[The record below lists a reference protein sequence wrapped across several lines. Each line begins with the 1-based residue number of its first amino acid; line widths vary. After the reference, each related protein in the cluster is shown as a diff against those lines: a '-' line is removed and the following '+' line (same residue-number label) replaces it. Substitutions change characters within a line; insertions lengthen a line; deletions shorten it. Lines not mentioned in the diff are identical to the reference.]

1 MEGREDASNQQ
12 KYDFS
17 EQNVAYIPVSKF
29 NHPTQRY
36 AMFAFSAAIVVAIGG
51 FLLGIGD
58 TSYQIMTF
66 GAFGCCGL
74 VNLALILYAIYFTKL
89 IDHNNTHNIDNSQAK
104 AGLGLTVILALA
116 TMVILLG
123 NLFSN
128 Y

>member
-1 MEGREDASNQQ
+1 MEGREDASIEQI
-12 KYDFS
+12 YDIS
-17 EQNVAYIPVSKF
+17 NQNVAYIPVSKF
-29 NHPTQRY
+29 NHPTQKY
-36 AMFAFSAAIVVAIGG
+36 AMFAFVAAIVVAIGG

-74 VNLALILYAIYFTKL
+74 VNLALILYVIYFTKL

>member
-1 MEGREDASNQQ
+1 MEGREETSIPQNCDI
-12 KYDFS
+12 S

-29 NHPTQRY
+29 NHPTQKY
-36 AMFAFSAAIVVAIGG
+36 AMFAFSAAIFVAIGG

-58 TSYQIMTF
+58 TSYQIMTY

-104 AGLGLTVILALA
+104 AGLGLTIILALA

-123 NLFSN
+123 NLFSS

>member
-1 MEGREDASNQQ
+1 MGGREDSSIQQNYDISN
-12 KYDFS
+12 
-17 EQNVAYIPVSKF
+17 QNVAYIPVPIF

-36 AMFAFSAAIVVAIGG
+36 AMFAFSAAIFVAVGG

-58 TSYQIMTF
+58 TSYQIMTY

-89 IDHNNTHNIDNSQAK
+89 VDHNKTHNIDNSQAK
-104 AGLGLTVILALA
+104 AGLGLTIVLALT
-116 TMVILLG
+116 TMVILIG
-123 NLFSN
+123 NLFSS

>member
-1 MEGREDASNQQ
+1 MEGREETSIQQ
-12 KYDFS
+12 KPDIS
-17 EQNVAYIPVSKF
+17 KQNVTYIRVSKF
-29 NHPTQRY
+29 NHPTQKY
-36 AMFAFSAAIVVAIGG
+36 AMFAFSAAILVAIGG

-58 TSYQIMTF
+58 TSYQIMTY

-104 AGLGLTVILALA
+104 AGLGLTIVLALA

-123 NLFSN
+123 NLFSS

>member
-1 MEGREDASNQQ
+1 MEGREETSIQQ
-12 KYDFS
+12 NYDSS

-36 AMFAFSAAIVVAIGG
+36 AMFAFAAAIVVAIGG

-74 VNLALILYAIYFTKL
+74 VNLALILYVIYFTKL

-104 AGLGLTVILALA
+104 AGLGLTIILALFA
-116 TMVILLG
+116 MVILLG
-123 NLFSN
+123 NLFSS

>member
-1 MEGREDASNQQ
+1 MESREETSIQQ
-12 KYDFS
+12 KPEIS
-17 EQNVAYIPVSKF
+17 KQNVAYIQVPIF

-36 AMFAFSAAIVVAIGG
+36 AMFAFSAAIFVAVGG

-58 TSYQIMTF
+58 TSYQIMTY

-104 AGLGLTVILALA
+104 AGLGLTIVLALA
-116 TMVILLG
+116 TMVILIG
-123 NLFSN
+123 NLFSS

>member
-1 MEGREDASNQQ
+1 MEGREETSIPQNCDI
-12 KYDFS
+12 S

-29 NHPTQRY
+29 NHPTQKY
-36 AMFAFSAAIVVAIGG
+36 AMFAFSAAIFVAIGG

-58 TSYQIMTF
+58 TSYQIMTY

-104 AGLGLTVILALA
+104 AGLGLTIILALA

>member
-1 MEGREDASNQQ
+1 MEGREDASIQQ

-29 NHPTQRY
+29 THPTQRY

-58 TSYQIMTF
+58 TTYQIMTY

-104 AGLGLTVILALA
+104 AGLGLTIVLALA
-116 TMVILLG
+116 TMVILIG
-123 NLFSN
+123 NLFSS

>member
-1 MEGREDASNQQ
+1 MEGREDASI
-12 KYDFS
+12 
-17 EQNVAYIPVSKF
+17 EQNYDISNQNIAYIPVSKF
-29 NHPTQRY
+29 NHPTQKY
-36 AMFAFSAAIVVAIGG
+36 AMFAFVAAIVVAIGG

-74 VNLALILYAIYFTKL
+74 VNLALILYVIYFTKL

>member
-1 MEGREDASNQQ
+1 MEGRKDALNEQNSDVS
-12 KYDFS
+12 K
-17 EQNVAYIPVSKF
+17 QNVAYIPVSKF

-36 AMFAFSAAIVVAIGG
+36 AMFAFAAAIVVAIGG

-74 VNLALILYAIYFTKL
+74 VNLALILYVIYFTRL

-104 AGLGLTVILALA
+104 AGLGLTIILALF

-123 NLFSN
+123 NLFSS

>member
-1 MEGREDASNQQ
+1 
-12 KYDFS
+12 
-17 EQNVAYIPVSKF
+17 
-29 NHPTQRY
+29 
-36 AMFAFSAAIVVAIGG
+36 MFAFVAAIVVAIGG

-74 VNLALILYAIYFTKL
+74 VNLALILYVIYFTKL
-89 IDHNNTHNIDNSQAK
+89 INYNNTHNFDNREAK
-104 AGLGLTVILALA
+104 AGLGLTVILAIA

>member
-1 MEGREDASNQQ
+1 MESREETSIQQ
-12 KYDFS
+12 KPDIS
-17 EQNVAYIPVSKF
+17 KQNVAHIPVPIF

-36 AMFAFSAAIVVAIGG
+36 AMFAFSAAIFVAVGG

-58 TSYQIMTF
+58 TSYQIMTY

-104 AGLGLTVILALA
+104 AGLGLTIVLALA
-116 TMVILLG
+116 TMVILIG
-123 NLFSN
+123 NLFSS

>member
-1 MEGREDASNQQ
+1 MEGREETSIQQ
-12 KYDFS
+12 NYDSS

-58 TSYQIMTF
+58 TSYQIMTY

>member
-1 MEGREDASNQQ
+1 MEGREETSLHQ
-12 KYDFS
+12 KPDIS
-17 EQNVAYIPVSKF
+17 KQNVAYIPVSTF
-29 NHPTQRY
+29 NHPTQKY
-36 AMFAFSAAIVVAIGG
+36 AMFAFSAAIFVAVGG

-58 TSYQIMTF
+58 TSYQIMTY

-104 AGLGLTVILALA
+104 TGLGLTILLALA
-116 TMVILLG
+116 TMAILIG
-123 NLFSN
+123 NLFSS

>member
-1 MEGREDASNQQ
+1 MEGREETSIPQNCDI
-12 KYDFS
+12 S

-29 NHPTQRY
+29 NHPTQKY
-36 AMFAFSAAIVVAIGG
+36 AMFAFSAAIFVAIGG

-58 TSYQIMTF
+58 TSYQIMTY
-66 GAFGCCGL
+66 GSFGCCGL

-104 AGLGLTVILALA
+104 AGLGLTIILALA

-123 NLFSN
+123 NLFSS

>member
-1 MEGREDASNQQ
+1 MEGREETSIQQ
-12 KYDFS
+12 NYDSS

-36 AMFAFSAAIVVAIGG
+36 AMFAFAAAIVVAIGG

-58 TSYQIMTF
+58 TSYQIMTY

-104 AGLGLTVILALA
+104 AGLGLTIILALA

-123 NLFSN
+123 NLFSS

>member
-1 MEGREDASNQQ
+1 MEGREETSIQQ
-12 KYDFS
+12 NYDSS

-36 AMFAFSAAIVVAIGG
+36 TMIAFSAAIVVAISG

-58 TSYQIMTF
+58 TSYQIMTY

-74 VNLALILYAIYFTKL
+74 VNLALILYAIYLTKL
-89 IDHNNTHNIDNSQAK
+89 VDHNNTHGIDNSQAK
-104 AGLGLTVILALA
+104 TGLGLTIILALA

-123 NLFSN
+123 NLFSS

>member
-1 MEGREDASNQQ
+1 MEGREDASIQH
-12 KYDFS
+12 KSDFS
-17 EQNVAYIPVSKF
+17 KQNVVYIPVSKF

-58 TSYQIMTF
+58 TSYQIMTY

-74 VNLALILYAIYFTKL
+74 LNLALILYAIYFTKL

-104 AGLGLTVILALA
+104 AGLGLTIVLALA

-123 NLFSN
+123 NLFSS

>member
-1 MEGREDASNQQ
+1 MEGREETSIQQ
-12 KYDFS
+12 NYDSS

-36 AMFAFSAAIVVAIGG
+36 AMIAFSAAIVVAIGG

-58 TSYQIMTF
+58 TSYQIMTY

-104 AGLGLTVILALA
+104 AGLGLTIVLALA

-123 NLFSN
+123 NLFSS

>member
-1 MEGREDASNQQ
+1 MEGREETSIPQNCDI
-12 KYDFS
+12 S

-29 NHPTQRY
+29 NHPTQKY
-36 AMFAFSAAIVVAIGG
+36 AMFAFSAAIFVAIGG

-58 TSYQIMTF
+58 TSYQIMTY

-89 IDHNNTHNIDNSQAK
+89 VDHNNTHGIDNSQAK
-104 AGLGLTVILALA
+104 AGLGLTIILALA

-123 NLFSN
+123 NLFSS